1 MKGCGG
7 ARVEETLMAGGKK
20 KKKKPSKA
28 LVGGD
33 ETGWEMFRKLMI
45 KNKTRGFKL

>member
-1 MKGCGG
+1 MCG
-7 ARVEETLMAGGKK
+7 ARAEETLMAGKNKK
-20 KKKKPSKA
+20 NKKTSKA

-33 ETGWEMFRKLMI
+33 ETGSEMFRKLMI